1 MSGHPRYIVL
11 ALLSTILMGGS
22 FPVIVHSIQAYGA
35 GSVLT
40 SVYGGAA
47 FVTLMLVACRQGI
60 SSILSGSL
68 SVELFTRGVLF
79 LGHVVPLYVALEV
92 VDRAFLGGVFLC
104 FFLWPV
110 LAVFYIKWLTEVRV
124 ARELALFV
132 GASLMF
138 VALAVEFFEQGL
150 LGLAMSRNVVAYGLA
165 LVAANSCALYA
176 AVTRRYGCQGQGD
189 VMTPVVCLAA
199 AVVGAVISMG
209 SSDRHIFS
217 FSWPLVLIGGATG
230 LAQLLW
236 DTSVRRGNG
245 FVASALACLTP
256 WIAIF
261 SAGTLTGVFLVEHLQ
276 ECALLLVLAL
286 LSMAFV
292 VMVPRSVGVD
302 N

>member
-79 LGHVVPLYVALEV
+79 LGQVVPLYVALEI

-110 LAVFYIKWLTEVRV
+110 LALFYIKWLTEVRV

-150 LGLAMSRNVVAYGLA
+150 LGVAMSQNVVAYGLA

-199 AVVGAVISMG
+199 AVGGVVISMG
-209 SSDRHIFS
+209 SSDGHIFF

>member
-1 MSGHPRYIVL
+1 
-11 ALLSTILMGGS
+11 MGGS

-79 LGHVVPLYVALEV
+79 LGQVVPLYVALEI

-110 LAVFYIKWLTEVRV
+110 LALFYIKWLTEVRV

-150 LGLAMSRNVVAYGLA
+150 LGVAMSQNVVAYGLA

-199 AVVGAVISMG
+199 AVGGVVISMG
-209 SSDRHIFS
+209 SSDGHIFF